1 MTVDFLLETEGE
13 TLKLR
18 LLALFV
24 AVVGLALYQ
33 TQVSLAP
40 TLLLC
45 AAYLAYSLLL
55 RSFIMPRF
63 GSSRLVYAMILV
75 DAATIAVG
83 LNLAGGIGNIFFV
96 LMPIFIVY
104 YASYLAY
111 TSALFAATA
120 MGLAYVSLAI
130 FEGQFD
136 GRIIAAQVLLFYL
149 LALFS
154 GYLGQR
160 CIKERV
166 ERMALRET
174 LKTAKG
180 AEALLEVSRRLH
192 RNLRLEAILE
202 EIVQTAHLTGLPH
215 CAVALWESDG
225 GCFVGTEGNIRPKEL
240 GLRRWA
246 DLVDRAEKG
255 SVTALAI
262 EMGSPVVADE
272 TELPPWMAP
281 MRPATFLAA
290 PLAAGKAPIG
300 MIYLFEMGG
309 EHRLTEG
316 ELRLIQGFANV
327 AAMAITNARVYESAQ
342 VRIGQLAG
350 RLQAAIQ
357 PLQRQRVLEVGD
369 FHIDLLHRQAKLADQ
384 PLDLSSTEFA
394 LLRLLAER
402 AGQPVSHEAL
412 YRDVWGGVY
421 DRMSN
426 VVNVCVHRL
435 RQKVEADPASPK
447 HIITVRGVG
456 YMLADGSS
464 GGREGSPSDEPSP
477 YN

>member
-1 MTVDFLLETEGE
+1 MPVDFLLETERE

-18 LLALFV
+18 LLALLV

-33 TQVSLAP
+33 TRVSLVP
-40 TLLLC
+40 TFLLC
-45 AAYLAYSLLL
+45 TAYLVYSLLL
-55 RSFIMPRF
+55 RSLIIPRF
-63 GSSRLVYAMILV
+63 GGSRLVYAMILI

-83 LNLAGGIGNIFFV
+83 LHLAGGIGNIFFV
-96 LMPIFIVY
+96 LMPIFVVY

-120 MGLAYVSLAI
+120 MGLAYIALAI

-136 GRIIAAQVLLFYL
+136 ARIIAAQVLLFYL

-160 CIKERV
+160 CIRERA
-166 ERMALRET
+166 ERMAMREA
-174 LKTAKG
+174 LQMG
-180 AEALLEVSRRLH
+180 EEAEALLEVSRRLH

-202 EIVQTAHLTGLPH
+202 GIVQSAHFTGLPH
-215 CAVALWESDG
+215 CAVALWESDSDS
-225 GCFVGTEGNIRPKEL
+225 FVGVEGNIRPKEV
-240 GLRRWA
+240 GLRRWT

-262 EMGSPVVADE
+262 KRGGPVVADDAD
-272 TELPPWMAP
+272 LPAWVARL
-281 MRPATFLAA
+281 RPATFLAV
-290 PLAAGKAPIG
+290 PLAARRAPIG
-300 MIYLFEMGG
+300 MLYLFEIGRR
-309 EHRLTEG
+309 HRLTEG
-316 ELRLIQGFANV
+316 ELRFIQGFANI
-327 AAMAITNARVYESAQ
+327 ATIAITNAQVYESAQ

-357 PLQRQRVLEVGD
+357 RVHRQRVLEVGD
-369 FHIDLLHRQAKLADQ
+369 IHIDLLQRQARLAGR

-412 YRDVWGGVY
+412 YRSVWGGAY
-421 DRMSN
+421 DHKSN

-435 RQKVEADPASPK
+435 RQKVEADPSSPK
-447 HIITVRGVG
+447 YIITVRGVG
-456 YMLADGSS
+456 YMLVDGSP
-464 GGREGSPSDEPSP
+464 RPKRPH
-477 YN
+477 